1 MFFGVFGF
9 PCPVES
15 VLWGYSKQD
24 WVVCFIVQLILKLTR
39 KLFCL
44 PPASETPHYGSYQAH
59 YIWAGA
65 SGPLLPRGPVTN
77 HRVSFFT
84 QVLFQQ
90 DTCSCFI
97 WSFCCKYPTGLKC
110 FCVFL
115 LSVFAGCQI
124 PYPKREFLNEDEPEE
139 KTEKVIAHGS
149 IVYFRSTSSKQ
160 IYLLWIMNSS
170 KCSLF
175 FGDIS
180 FWCPLVFVMHVLHT
194 TTSTSLQI
202 ISV

>member
-1 MFFGVFGF
+1 MEHLFKYKTDTVKVGNCLNNIMGSNVKKERNTESKTLEHLFYDKIEIVTLTINNGTMFFGVFGF

-97 WSFCCKYPTGLKC
+97 WSFCCKYLTGLKS
-110 FCVFL
+110 FC
-115 LSVFAGCQI
+115 G
-124 PYPKREFLNEDEPEE
+124 
-139 KTEKVIAHGS
+139 
-149 IVYFRSTSSKQ
+149 
-160 IYLLWIMNSS
+160 
-170 KCSLF
+170 F
-175 FGDIS
+175 F
-180 FWCPLVFVMHVLHT
+180 C
-194 TTSTSLQI
+194 
-202 ISV
+202 